1 MSFSNPPSASSP
13 PPSTAPSSLSTV
25 PTTQPSSQCHNPSIT
40 FTQFEPTDFVSLADS
55 SITLSELLSRRL
67 ISPLSS
73 PSSSDPELA
82 TTPLETLQLLLNTTE
97 EDGIDASSTHFHRQQ
112 HFGVNFVAKQPK
124 RTYLSLCWD
133 ALQDFVIVAL
143 IIMAIV
149 SLVTELVG
157 QKTSDESHSSPVWI
171 ESFAILMS
179 CFIIVNVTAA
189 IDFSKQY
196 AFERLSNCV
205 DENNKKTIVRDS
217 NIIEVIGE
225 RAKRLV
231 TTSMW
236 HTRFARKSQLVN
248 GVACSLRFASHTRFA
263 RKSQLVCG
271 VACSLR

>member
-1 MSFSNPPSASSP
+1 
-13 PPSTAPSSLSTV
+13 
-25 PTTQPSSQCHNPSIT
+25 
-40 FTQFEPTDFVSLADS
+40 VSLADS